1 MAHDIFAPW
10 AEVVTGA
17 SYPMSVDELLAQPDD
32 GWTYELV
39 EGRLVRMPPSGIGAS
54 GMGVTL
60 SAVIYSFVRQ
70 NHLGHVSGADGEYI
84 LSVPGELDTALA
96 PDVAFVRADRLPQ
109 RDTPEWDRPWRLAPD
124 LAIEIASPNQYRP
137 EMAAKALYYLRAGV
151 RLVWV
156 VWPRQK
162 QVDVWRPGQDHSIAT
177 LNVADSLDGLDVLLG
192 FAYPLADLF
201 S

>member
-10 AEVVTGA
+10 AEVVPGA

-39 EGRLVRMPPSGIGAS
+39 EGRLVRMPPSGGGAS
-54 GMGVTL
+54 SK
-60 SAVIYSFVRQ
+60 SADLLTVINTFVRT
-70 NHLGHVSGADGEYI
+70 HALGAVTAPDGEYI
-84 LSVPGELDTALA
+84 LSIPGEPDTALA
-96 PDVAFVRADRLPQ
+96 PDVAFVRADRLPP
-109 RDTPEWDRPWRLAPD
+109 RDTSEWDHPWRLAPD
-124 LAIEIASPNQYRP
+124 LAVEIASPNQYRP

-156 VWPRQK
+156 VWPRLK
-162 QVDVWRPGQDHSIAT
+162 QVDVWRPGTEQPVAT
-177 LNVADSLDGLDVLLG
+177 LNVADSLDGLDVLPG